1 MSFAQRMDDLHVG
14 PTHELPPGQDGRL
27 RAEAASPELQR
38 AILAQQPRALTA
50 PGNSHQRP
58 VVLLAEERS
67 LLEGITAYRA
77 AFTGR
82 DPVAPPAHWDGQRYH
97 VRFPDGSVRTLD
109 PPAQPVVPVPVML
122 LPTYR

>member
-1 MSFAQRMDDLHVG
+1 MITSEDGSSCISIGSSFVSKSLVENDTSRR
-14 PTHELPPGQDGRL
+14 P
-27 RAEAASPELQR
+27 
-38 AILAQQPRALTA
+38 AIF
-50 PGNSHQRP
+50 GM
-58 VVLLAEERS
+58 
-67 LLEGITAYRA
+67 
-77 AFTGR
+77 TGR